1 MSKRYFR
8 SFPDA
13 KGGGDAAKGG
23 VVSSHEDGI
32 VTVYPSV
39 PKSPE
44 MYFETQEIDEAT
56 EIPEIQDVE
65 FLVLTSKD
73 INSKTDD
80 ELVAILSGESYP
92 DKCLSSSTI
101 SLINTQ
107 LISRAVNKASKPHW
121 SLTSTFWFVVIT
133 TVLTGIAAW
142 PVIQQ
147 WLPQKIESELLNLH
161 EVNYRQLHVP
171 PETEPQPQASQSTFS
186 STVSQKQD
194 LSEPLKTHKQS
205 MPEAIDK
212 KQE

>member
-1 MSKRYFR
+1 MSKRYFS
-8 SFPDA
+8 SFPDP
-13 KGGGDAAKGG
+13 KDKGDATNDA
-23 VVSSHEDGI
+23 I
-32 VTVYPSV
+32 VTVHAPI
-39 PKSPE
+39 PKLPE
-44 MYFETQEIDEAT
+44 IHFETQKIEEAP
-56 EIPEIQDVE
+56 EIPDVPDVE

-107 LISRAVNKASKPHW
+107 LISRAVNKASNPHW
-121 SLTSTFWFVVIT
+121 SLTPTFWFIVIT

-147 WLPQKIESELLNLH
+147 WLPQKIQSEPLNLH
-161 EVNYRQLHVP
+161 EVNYQQLHVP
-171 PETEPQPQASQSTFS
+171 TEIEPQPEASQSTFS
-186 STVSQKQD
+186 STVSQNQD
-194 LSEPLKTHKQS
+194 LSESLKTHKQS
-205 MPEAIDK
+205 MPEEKDK